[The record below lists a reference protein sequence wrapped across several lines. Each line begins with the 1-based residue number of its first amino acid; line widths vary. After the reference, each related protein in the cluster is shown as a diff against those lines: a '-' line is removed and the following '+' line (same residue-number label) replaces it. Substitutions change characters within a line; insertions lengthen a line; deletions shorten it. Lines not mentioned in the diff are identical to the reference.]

1 MYNMT
6 ENETKLDLIMRILQG
21 STGDSF
27 HLHCLLSAQQ
37 GLGWNRLLK
46 DVWLWMDNSSAKL
59 LLFPKNEENR
69 QKMGDRIDSKIVV
82 RGLRFMGT
90 L

>member
-1 MYNMT
+1 MCGY
-6 ENETKLDLIMRILQG
+6 
-21 STGDSF
+21 
-27 HLHCLLSAQQ
+27 
-37 GLGWNRLLK
+37 GL
-46 DVWLWMDNSSAKL
+46 DNSSTKL

>member
-37 GLGWNRLLK
+37 GIGWNRLLK
-46 DVWLWMDNSSAKL
+46 DVWLWIGQQLNKAIAL
-59 LLFPKNEENR
+59 
-69 QKMGDRIDSKIVV
+69 SKK
-82 RGLRFMGT
+82 
-90 L
+90 

>member
-6 ENETKLDLIMRILQG
+6 ENETKLDLIYIACFLLNKVLAG
-21 STGDSF
+21 TGF
-27 HLHCLLSAQQ
+27 WRMCGY
-37 GLGWNRLLK
+37 GL
-46 DVWLWMDNSSAKL
+46 DNSSTKL